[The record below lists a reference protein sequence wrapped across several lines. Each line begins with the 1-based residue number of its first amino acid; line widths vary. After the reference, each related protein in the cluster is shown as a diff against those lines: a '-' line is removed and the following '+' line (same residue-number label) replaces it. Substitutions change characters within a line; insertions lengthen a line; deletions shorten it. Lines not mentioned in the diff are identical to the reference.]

1 MSQKNVRDS
10 IQQDKASQTTS
21 NYDSIPIE
29 LLEKIT
35 NHQNDVLVISDLV
48 GNVLFISDSIKRLLG
63 YDKELYFDKGWR
75 SIVTKETEKIFLSKV
90 KENYNGNSFPIMQ
103 QHANGKTI
111 RLRCLVDVLLLEE
124 NNEEFYLL
132 TIQDITSQK
141 ETEELMIR
149 AEKMS
154 ITGQLAAGI
163 AHEIRNPLTA
173 IKGFL
178 QLLQSGIGDKD
189 AYYKVMVDEID
200 KIDKI
205 TSELLFLAK
214 PISENFNN
222 FTLLSLVSD
231 IVTLFQPQATQKEI
245 EIVTEVNKDIQV
257 HCDRTQIKQ
266 MFINLLKNA
275 IEEMEIGGTIYITS
289 AIRGDFVQVDVIDE
303 GPGINPEIIHKINEP
318 FFTTKE
324 EGTGLGLVII
334 KQILDRHNGT
344 LHVFLNEHIG
354 STFRVLLPYV
364 K

>member
-1 MSQKNVRDS
+1 MSKKNVHDC
-10 IQQDKASQTTS
+10 IQQDKTPQTKNS
-21 NYDSIPIE
+21 CNFFPIE
-29 LLEKIT
+29 LLEKVT
-35 NHQNDVLVISDLV
+35 THQNDVLVISDFV
-48 GNVLFISDSIKRLLG
+48 GNVLFISDSIKRILG
-63 YDKELYFDKGWR
+63 YDQELYFDQGWK
-75 SIVTKETEKIFLSKV
+75 SIVTKDTEKILLSKI
-90 KENYNGNSFPIMQ
+90 KEKCMGKFFPIMQ

-111 RLRCLVDVLLLEE
+111 RLRCLVDVLFLGE

-189 AYYKVMVDEID
+189 AYYKVMVDEIE
-200 KIDKI
+200 KINKI

-214 PISENFNN
+214 PITENFND
-222 FTLLSLVSD
+222 FSLLHLISD
-231 IVTLFQPQATQKEI
+231 VVTLFQPQANQKNI
-245 EIVTEVNKDIQV
+245 EIITEVNQEINV
-257 HCDRTQIKQ
+257 HCDQTQIKQ
-266 MFINLLKNA
+266 IFINLIKNA
-275 IEEMEIGGTIYITS
+275 IEEMEEGGTIYIHS
-289 AIRGDFVQVDVIDE
+289 MIRDECVQIDVVDE
-303 GPGINPEIIHKINEP
+303 GQGIHPDVIHKINEP

-344 LHVFLNEHIG
+344 LHVFLNEHVG